1 MAYNNQE
8 EKKLA
13 ERIAK
18 KTEHTRQFFKDK
30 KAQQTLMESLEM
42 IIPAVNQ
49 RHEKAE
55 HEPLS
60 AEELELLNKMEH
72 AIEQVKQTTSDAQL
86 LRAND
91 LFTKSTAQFFH
102 LKKLAEEGNEDARKA
117 YEEMLPSFKKV
128 MEPNLNGSLV
138 LN

>member
-72 AIEQVKQTTSDAQL
+72 AIEQMKQTMSDAQL
-86 LRAND
+86 L
-91 LFTKSTAQFFH
+91 L
-102 LKKLAEEGNEDARKA
+102 GNEDARKA
-117 YEEMLPSFKKV
+117 YEKMLPSFNNV
-128 MEPNLNGSLV
+128 MEPNLNGPLV
-138 LN
+138 RALYARK

>member
-72 AIEQVKQTTSDAQL
+72 AIEQMKQTMSDAQL
-86 LRAND
+86 LR
-91 LFTKSTAQFFH
+91 
-102 LKKLAEEGNEDARKA
+102 GNEDARKA
-117 YEEMLPSFKKV
+117 YEEILPSFNKV
-128 MEPNLNGSLV
+128 MEPNLNGPLV

>member
-13 ERIAK
+13 ERITK

-30 KAQQTLMESLEM
+30 KSQQTLMESLEM

-72 AIEQVKQTTSDAQL
+72 AIEQMKQTMSDAQL
-86 LRAND
+86 L
-91 LFTKSTAQFFH
+91 L
-102 LKKLAEEGNEDARKA
+102 GNEDARKA
-117 YEEMLPSFKKV
+117 YEKMLPSFNNV
-128 MEPNLNGSLV
+128 MEPNLNGPLV
-138 LN
+138 RALYARK

>member
-72 AIEQVKQTTSDAQL
+72 AIEQMKQTMSDAQL
-86 LRAND
+86 LR
-91 LFTKSTAQFFH
+91 
-102 LKKLAEEGNEDARKA
+102 GNEDARKA
-117 YEEMLPSFKKV
+117 YEEMLPSFNKV
-128 MEPNLNGSLV
+128 MEPNLNGPLV
-138 LN
+138 RALYARK

>member
-13 ERIAK
+13 ERITK

-72 AIEQVKQTTSDAQL
+72 AIEQMKQTMSDAQL
-86 LRAND
+86 L
-91 LFTKSTAQFFH
+91 L
-102 LKKLAEEGNEDARKA
+102 GNEDARKA
-117 YEEMLPSFKKV
+117 YEKMLPSFNNV
-128 MEPNLNGSLV
+128 MEPNLNGPLV
-138 LN
+138 RALYARK